1 LETCLGSKDFTEKP
15 SKIRAF
21 CSLCASANFGP
32 FRPASVPFQGTKR
45 HQKAPMKITK
55 VLKHGFV
62 RWRVN
67 DASGTDGKRHRKFFE
82 TKEAAEQFVKDRTA
96 DAKAFG
102 TLFATLP
109 NKERATVMFQLQR
122 LDALG
127 WTLPAAVDF
136 VEKHG
141 KQAVVPDVDLST
153 VADQFFAAKA
163 AAGLRPR
170 YLKTLR
176 ASINR
181 FLLGRRDKSISAITP
196 AEIQEYIAS
205 NGWLPATMRS
215 YLVDVRTLFAFAV
228 KRKYLSENTALAV
241 DLPRTEDKPPGIV
254 TPTQARAILDAS
266 IDHAPDILPVI
277 VLSLFGGLRRSEAEQ
292 MEWEEIGNEFVEV
305 KAHKAK
311 TRQRRLIPISPQLRA
326 WLDTARAIDGK
337 LPSLNYA
344 DKLKLVLE
352 KAKLR
357 AEWPQNALRH
367 SFASYYFAKHK
378 NENET
383 AALMGN
389 SPQMVFQHY
398 RELVRPA
405 DANAFFAIMPPADAV
420 KRAMVARQRRPRVMP
435 PRESKITAE
444 SIAAIF
450 DAGRLALSRKEAVA
464 ALAARAE
471 CSVSAAYNALSLEGR
486 FAPHLQQE
494 NDKIT
499 WRKEAVATEAPQPAN
514 A

>member
-1 LETCLGSKDFTEKP
+1 VFVKISKV
-15 SKIRAF
+15 I
-21 CSLCASANFGP
+21 
-32 FRPASVPFQGTKR
+32 
-45 HQKAPMKITK
+45 
-55 VLKHGFV
+55 KHGQT

-67 DASGTDGKRHRKFFE
+67 DPNGPDGKRQRKFFE
-82 TKEAAEQFVKDRTA
+82 TKEAAETYVKERTA
-96 DAKAFG
+96 ETKAFG
-102 TLFATLP
+102 VHFTTIPA
-109 NKERATVMFQLQR
+109 NERAALMFQLQR
-122 LDALG
+122 LNGLG
-127 WTLPAAVDF
+127 WTLADAVDF
-136 VEKHG
+136 IEKHG
-141 KQAVVPDVDLST
+141 KKAAVPDVPLGT
-153 VADQFFAAKA
+153 VADEFLAAKA

-181 FLLGRRDKSISAITP
+181 FLLNRRQKLIAEVTP

-228 KRKYLSENTALAV
+228 KRKYVTDNPALAV

-254 TPTQARAILDAS
+254 TPKQARGILDAT
-266 IDHAPDILPVI
+266 IDHAPDILPVV

-292 MEWEEIGNEFVEV
+292 LEWTEISDEFVEV

-311 TRQRRLIPISPQLRA
+311 TRQRRLVKISPQLRA
-326 WLDTARAIDGK
+326 WLDTARAVDGK

-405 DANAFFAIMPPADAV
+405 DAEEFFAIMPPPDAV
-420 KRAMVARQRRPRVMP
+420 ARAKAARAHRPRVMP

-444 SIAAIF
+444 TVAAIF
-450 DAGRLALSRKEAVA
+450 DGGRRSLSRKDAVA
-464 ALAARAE
+464 ALAERAGA
-471 CSVSAAYNALSLEGR
+471 SVAAAYNALSREGR
-486 FAPHLQQE
+486 FAAHLSE
-494 NDKIT
+494 ADGKLT
-499 WRKEAVATEAPQPAN
+499 WRGVTETVN